1 MLSNL
6 IPTVAVALAASSLV
20 SAQTSTDCNPL
31 KKDCPPDPAFG
42 KNSATCDFTKGP
54 CDVFE
59 ALGTTPVKYE
69 SRGGVFEMSKAG
81 QAPTLRSRDY
91 IFFGRVEVEMQAA
104 PGKGVISC
112 LVLQSDDLDEI
123 DFETVGSDTKQIQTN
138 YFYKGDTTTYDRG
151 ALHPVDDILTM
162 HTYALDW
169 TPDKLEWL
177 IDGKVHRTVRR
188 AEIGDGKFPQGPMQ
202 VKVGTWVAGYQ
213 GNNPGTIKWAGGIAD
228 FSNGPSSAIFKTI
241 KITDYSG
248 GYSATSK
255 DVKEY
260 VYGDRSGSASS
271 IRVKLRDGSSGGSG
285 SSGSSATSATNAT
298 NATSAPSTTAPETT
312 TPLVSSSSSSFTQN
326 TTTTTANTNN
336 TAGTVGSSG
345 VVPTSTTTPPVSGA
359 AGRNAKAVSAVLAA
373 IVAAFALKTWHSS

>member
-1 MLSNL
+1 MISNL
-6 IPTVAVALAASSLV
+6 IPAVAVALAASSLV

-138 YFYKGDTTTYDRG
+138 YFYKGDITTYDRG
-151 ALHPVDDILTM
+151 AFHPVNDILTM

-177 IDGKVHRTVRR
+177 IDGKVQRTVRR
-188 AEIGDGKFPQGPMQ
+188 AEIGDSKFPQGPMQ

-213 GNNPGTIKWAGGIAD
+213 GNSPGTITWAGGIAD
-228 FSNGPSSAIFKTI
+228 FSNGPSSAVFKTI
-241 KITDYSG
+241 KITDYGG

-271 IRVKLRDGSSGGSG
+271 IRVKLRDGSSG
-285 SSGSSATSATNAT
+285 SSGSSATNAT
-298 NATSAPSTTAPETT
+298 TSEPTVAQSTSVATSSTTAPTTAPTT
-312 TPLVSSSSSSFTQN
+312 TTFTQNNN
-326 TTTTTANTNN
+326 TTTTTTTAAGTNT
-336 TAGTVGSSG
+336 TAGH
-345 VVPTSTTTPPVSGA
+345 VPTSTTTPPVSGA
-359 AGRNAKAVSAVLAA
+359 AGRNAKAVGAALAA